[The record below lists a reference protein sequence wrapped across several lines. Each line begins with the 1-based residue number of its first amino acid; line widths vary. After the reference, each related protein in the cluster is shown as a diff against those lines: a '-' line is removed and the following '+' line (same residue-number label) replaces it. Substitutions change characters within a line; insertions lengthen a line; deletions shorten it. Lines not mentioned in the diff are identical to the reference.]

1 MNVCMRGCMVSIQE
15 RKKILWDD
23 QRSVKGWTMTCL
35 SQEPTSSWL
44 GYHKELKEA
53 TFVIETSL

>member
-1 MNVCMRGCMVSIQE
+1 MVSIQE

-44 GYHKELKEA
+44 GYHKEFKEA